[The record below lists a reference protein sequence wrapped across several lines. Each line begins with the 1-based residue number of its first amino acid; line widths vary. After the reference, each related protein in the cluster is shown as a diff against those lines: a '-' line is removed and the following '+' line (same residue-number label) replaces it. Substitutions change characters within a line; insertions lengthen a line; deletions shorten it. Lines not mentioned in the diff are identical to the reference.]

1 MVHELKISPENFNEI
16 ADGIRNFEIRKNDR
30 DFMVGDTLA
39 LNEWENEKYTG
50 QFILMAIK
58 KIFRYPCLADD
69 YIIMSLDADNDYA
82 LGQAYYNRHRL
93 ANYKGGT
100 PND

>member
-16 ADGIRNFEIRKNDR
+16 AGGIRNFEIRKNDR

-50 QFILMAIK
+50 HFILVTIK
-58 KIFRYPCLADD
+58 KIFRYPCLADG
-69 YIIMSLDADNDYA
+69 YIIMTLGYNGEYT
-82 LGQAYYNRHRL
+82 LGQAYYNSQRL

-100 PND
+100 SDD